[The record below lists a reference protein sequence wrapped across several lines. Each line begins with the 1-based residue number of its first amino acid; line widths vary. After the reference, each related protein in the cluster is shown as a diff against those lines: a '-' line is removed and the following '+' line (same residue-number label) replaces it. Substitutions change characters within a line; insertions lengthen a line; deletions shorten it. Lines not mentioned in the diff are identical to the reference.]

1 MILPDSTELELADGA
16 SGLDAARAI
25 GPKLAEQAVLVKAD
39 GVPQDLRLPLPDGAR
54 LQILTTR
61 DTQDPDALA
70 VLRHSAAHLLAEAVR
85 RLHPDVKV
93 AIGPPIDNGFYY
105 DFDFP
110 SPIHEADLEAIEA
123 EVQRELAEGRAWE
136 REEISAD
143 EARARFTAEDEPYK
157 VELVDTA
164 EGAISLYTQGDF
176 TDLCRGPHLQTS
188 APIKAFKLTS
198 LAGAY
203 WRGDSSNAQL
213 TRIYGTAFFS
223 QKDLDAHLE
232 RLEEARARDHRRLGA
247 ELDLFHFDE
256 HSPGSPFWHPK
267 GMAIFNALEDLRRRE
282 NARRGYSEV
291 KTPLIYDKALWV
303 TSGHWEKFRENMFLI
318 PIDDEHTYAI
328 KPMNCPGHMLL
339 FGSQLRSYREL
350 PLRFAEAAPLH
361 RNELAGALHGLTRV
375 RYVTQDD
382 AHIFCS
388 REQIDS
394 ELDACLEYLRYL
406 YGLFGI
412 EPRAELST
420 RPENKLGA
428 DEEWD
433 FTGGQAD
440 RGARPPRDRVLRRRG
455 GGLVLRAEDRPP
467 HHRRARPLVAARHDP
482 ARRPDAGPLRA
493 HLHGRRQPRA
503 SGVRRPPSVLR
514 LARALHRD
522 HHRALR
528 RRVPALA
535 RAGPG
540 ARARR
545 QRAASRWRAR
555 DRRRGSARPA
565 IASTS
570 TTATRRSASGSATAS
585 SRRSRSSSSSA
596 SASPRQRSPCG
607 RAGRV
612 SRRGRSTS
620 CSTTSRRPSR
630 RRSSWRRG
638 ARSSCDAAVDTG
650 RNRAR
655 RSEAARPRRSRAGGR
670 RARRATL
677 ASPHTGLPPCYA
689 FHLQSRG
696 RYPHLRSHELR
707 GFNRVERRGK
717 RCRCLPA
724 AFDVSGKEL
733 HGFEERHSLMR
744 SL

>member
-1 MILPDSTELELADGA
+1 MKIFLPDSTELELPAGA

-25 GPKLAEQAVLVKAD
+25 GPKLAEQAVLVRAD
-39 GVPQDLRLPLPDGAR
+39 GVPQDVRLPLPDGAK

-61 DTQDPDALA
+61 DTQDPDALS

-85 RLHPDVKV
+85 RLHPGVKV
-93 AIGPPIDNGFYY
+93 AIGPPIDSGFYY

-110 SPIHEADLEAIEA
+110 EPIHEADLEAIEA
-123 EVQRELAEGRAWE
+123 EVQRELTEGRAWE

-143 EARARFTAEDEPYK
+143 EACARFTAEGEPYK
-157 VELVDTA
+157 VELVETA

-188 APIKAFKLTS
+188 APIKALKLTS

-203 WRGDSSNAQL
+203 WRGDSNNAQL

-223 QKDLDAHLE
+223 EKDLDAHLE
-232 RLEEARARDHRRLGA
+232 RLVEARARDHRRLGA

-339 FGSQLRSYREL
+339 FGSQLRSYRDL

-388 REQIDS
+388 REQIDG
-394 ELDACLEYLRYL
+394 ELDGCLEYLRYL

-420 RPENKLGA
+420 RPENKLGS
-428 DEEWD
+428 DDEWD
-433 FTGGQAD
+433 FTEGKLVEALD
-440 RGARPPRDRVLRRRG
+440 RHSIPYFVGEGEGSFYGPKIDLHITDALDRSWQLG
-455 GGLVLRAEDRPP
+455 TIQLDAQM
-467 HHRRARPLVAARHDP
+467 P
-482 ARRPDAGPLRA
+482 ARFELTYMGADNREHP
-493 HLHGRRQPRA
+493 
-503 SGVRRPPSVLR
+503 VFVV
-514 LARALHRD
+514 
-522 HHRALR
+522 HRAFFGSLER
-528 RRVPALA
+528 FIGIIIEHFGGAFPVWLA
-535 RAGPG
+535 PVQVRLLP
-540 ARARR
+540 
-545 QRAASRWRAR
+545 
-555 DRRRGSARPA
+555 
-565 IASTS
+565 
-570 TTATRRSASGSATAS
+570 
-585 SRRSRSSSSSA
+585 
-596 SASPRQRSPCG
+596 
-607 RAGRV
+607 V
-612 SRRGRSTS
+612 SEQHAE
-620 CSTTSRRPSR
+620 
-630 RRSSWRRG
+630 G
-638 ARSSCDAAVDTG
+638 ARSIADSIREAGYRVEIDERDETLGKRIRDSEIEKVPVVVVFG
-650 RNRAR
+650 ERE
-655 RSEAARPRRSRAGGR
+655 SEAS
-670 RARRATL
+670 L
-677 ASPHTGLPPCYA
+677 AVRTRGEG
-689 FHLQSRG
+689 QS
-696 RYPHLRSHELR
+696 
-707 GFNRVERRGK
+707 
-717 RCRCLPA
+717 A
-724 AFDVSGKEL
+724 
-733 HGFEERHSLMR
+733 R
-744 SL
+744 SLAELLGDLAAASSFA